1 MTSSVSSSSARAP
14 EEDTSRA
21 ENDEGSSPSG
31 TSSAFPP
38 ALPTALGDALTH
50 ASLRAIRELATAAQS
65 AHHDADLRDSIAWV
79 TDAVRAAAVDARAEP
94 RAHPPAPAP
103 LALDTLRACLIAEL
117 GAMGDRVSGA
127 EILRLLGAVER
138 VNQIIENDDAHRFSA
153 RLAGPGGLEL
163 LVEVG
168 HDLRSPLAS
177 ILFLAETLRKGQSGE
192 VNAVQERQLGLI
204 YSAAFGLST
213 VASDVIAFARGGDR
227 LIDPRPEAFSVLAIL
242 RSVQDIV
249 LPLAEEKKL
258 AVKLNP
264 PEVDFRVGHAG
275 ALNRVL
281 LNLTTN
287 ALKFT
292 SSGFVEI
299 SVKSLGPSRLEF
311 SVRDTGRGIP
321 AQVMSSLFDPFRR
334 RDPGDYAFS
343 SAGLGLSICR
353 KLVAAMGGA
362 LGVETSETNGTR
374 FFFELELPVVTR
386 L

>member
-1 MTSSVSSSSARAP
+1 VSGGTPPLAGRTADDPASTAELPASGERERAPLAPALVEALARAAMLALR
-14 EEDTSRA
+14 EMAGA
-21 ENDEGSSPSG
+21 EQSPHR
-31 TSSAFPP
+31 
-38 ALPTALGDALTH
+38 DDD
-50 ASLRAIRELATAAQS
+50 LRA
-65 AHHDADLRDSIAWV
+65 SIAWV
-79 TDAVRAAAVDARAEP
+79 TEAVRAVGRDPSAEP
-94 RAHPPAPAP
+94 RTHPPAPAQ
-103 LALDTLRACLIAEL
+103 LVLTEMRAALLTEL
-117 GAMGDRVSGA
+117 VAVGEHIDAAGA
-127 EILRLLGAVER
+127 LRLLGAVER
-138 VNQIIENDDAHRFSA
+138 VRQIIERDDAHRFSA

-177 ILFLAETLRKGQSGE
+177 ILFLAETLRKGQSGPIN
-192 VNAVQERQLGLI
+192 VVQERQLGLI

-227 LIDPRPEAFSVLAIL
+227 LIDPQPEPFSVFAIMHAV
-242 RSVQDIV
+242 RDIV
-249 LPLAEEKKL
+249 QPMAEEKGLKVL
-258 AVKLNP
+258 LTP
-264 PEVDFRVGHAG
+264 PDADFRVGHPG

-299 SVKSLGPSRLEF
+299 SSAPLSRTELEF

-321 AQVMSSLFDPFRR
+321 AQVMSSLFDPFRQR
-334 RDPGDYAFS
+334 MPGDYAFS

-353 KLVAAMGGA
+353 KLVAAMGGT
-362 LGVETSETNGTR
+362 LNVETSADNGTR
-374 FFFELELPVVTR
+374 FFFRLTLPVVTR

>member
-1 MTSSVSSSSARAP
+1 MIGPRTSAQEP
-14 EEDTSRA
+14 GNA
-21 ENDEGSSPSG
+21 EVPLKQDDV
-31 TSSAFPP
+31 AAP
-38 ALPTALGDALTH
+38 ALPDALSEALAHATALAM
-50 ASLRAIRELATAAQS
+50 RELVTVAQS
-65 AHHDADLRDSIAWV
+65 PHHDADLRDSVAWV
-79 TDAVRAAAVDARAEP
+79 SDAVRLAATVAGAEP
-94 RAHPPAPAP
+94 RSHPPAPAP
-103 LALDTLRACLIAEL
+103 LALDTLRTCLLSELIA
-117 GAMGDRVSGA
+117 AGDQVNGTG
-127 EILRLLGAVER
+127 ILRLLSAVER
-138 VNQIIENDDAHRFSA
+138 VHQIIEHDDAHRFSA

-192 VNAVQERQLGLI
+192 VNTVQERQLGLI

-227 LIDPRPEAFSVLAIL
+227 LIDPTAEAFSVLAIL

-249 LPLAEEKKL
+249 LPMAEEKGL
-258 AVKLNP
+258 AVLLEP
-264 PEVDFRVGHAG
+264 PDADFRVGHPG

-292 SSGFVEI
+292 SNGHVEI
-299 SVKSLGPSRLEF
+299 AVTAPTRSRLAF

-321 AQVMSSLFDPFRR
+321 PQVMTSLFDPFRR
-334 RDPGDYAFS
+334 RDPGDHVFS

-353 KLVAAMGGA
+353 KLVSAMGGV
-362 LGVETSETNGTR
+362 LGVETSEMNGTR

>member
-1 MTSSVSSSSARAP
+1 MTSTASSSTSQSP
-14 EEDTSRA
+14 EDDESHGRHQERTS
-21 ENDEGSSPSG
+21 
-31 TSSAFPP
+31 PP
-38 ALPTALGDALTH
+38 ELPTALGDALTQ
-50 ASLRAIRELATAAQS
+50 ASVRAMREIAASAQS
-65 AHHDADLRDSIAWV
+65 AHHDADLRDSIIWV
-79 TDAVRAAAVDARAEP
+79 MDAVRAAAIDPGAEART
-94 RAHPPAPAP
+94 HPPAPAP
-103 LALDTLRACLIAEL
+103 LALDTLRTCLLSEL
-117 GAMGDRVSGA
+117 GVMGNRVDGS
-127 EILRLLGAVER
+127 EILRILGAVER
-138 VNQIIENDDAHRFSA
+138 VHQIIEHDDAHRFSA

-227 LIDPRPEAFSVLAIL
+227 LIDPKPEAFSVLAIL

-258 AVKLNP
+258 TVKLNP

-299 SVKSLGPSRLEF
+299 SVKTLGPTRLEF

-353 KLVAAMGGA
+353 KLVAAMGGT

>member
-1 MTSSVSSSSARAP
+1 MTNSISSAQPHEGGDAP
-14 EEDTSRA
+14 VNLDESDAPDQLSDT
-21 ENDEGSSPSG
+21 
-31 TSSAFPP
+31 
-38 ALPTALGDALTH
+38 LGDALAH
-50 ASLRAIRELATAAQS
+50 ATARAMREIAAAPQS

-79 TDAVRAAAVDARAEP
+79 SDAVRAAAIDHRAEP
-94 RAHPPAPAP
+94 RTHPPAPAP
-103 LALDTLRACLIAEL
+103 LALDTLRACLLAEL
-117 GAMGDRVSGA
+117 GDA
-127 EILRLLGAVER
+127 ERDASASDILRMLGAVER
-138 VNQIIENDDAHRFSA
+138 VHQIIEHDDAHRFTA

-177 ILFLAETLRKGQSGE
+177 ILFLAETLRKGQSGD

-204 YSAAFGLST
+204 YSAAFGLSA

-227 LIDPRPEAFSVLAIL
+227 LIDPKAEAFSVLAIL
-242 RSVQDIV
+242 RSVHDIV
-249 LPLAEEKKL
+249 LPLAEEKGL
-258 AVKLNP
+258 TMRLNP
-264 PEVDFRVGHAG
+264 PDADFRVGHPG

-292 SSGFVEI
+292 SSGHVEI
-299 SVKSLGPSRLEF
+299 SVKAPSRSRLEF

-321 AQVMSSLFDPFRR
+321 PQVMSSLFDPFRR

-353 KLVAAMGGA
+353 KLVAAMGGT

>member
-1 MTSSVSSSSARAP
+1 VIGPTTSAQETGNAEAP
-14 EEDTSRA
+14 VKQDDVRVA
-21 ENDEGSSPSG
+21 
-31 TSSAFPP
+31 
-38 ALPTALGDALTH
+38 ALPEALGEALAHATALAM
-50 ASLRAIRELATAAQS
+50 RELVTVAQS
-65 AHHDADLRDSIAWV
+65 PHHDADLRDSIAWV
-79 TDAVRAAAVDARAEP
+79 SDAVRAAATVPGAEP
-94 RAHPPAPAP
+94 RSHPPAPAP
-103 LALDTLRACLIAEL
+103 LALDALRTCLLSELIAAGDQVN
-117 GAMGDRVSGA
+117 GAG
-127 EILRLLGAVER
+127 ILLLLSAVER
-138 VNQIIENDDAHRFSA
+138 VHQIIERDDAHRFSA

-177 ILFLAETLRKGQSGE
+177 ILFLAETLRKGQSGV

-227 LIDPRPEAFSVLAIL
+227 LIDPTAEAFSVLAIL

-249 LPLAEEKKL
+249 LPMAEEKGL
-258 AVKLNP
+258 AVLLEP
-264 PEVDFRVGHAG
+264 PDADFRVGHPG

-292 SSGFVEI
+292 SNGHVEI
-299 SVKSLGPSRLEF
+299 AVTAPTRSRLAF
-311 SVRDTGRGIP
+311 AVRDTGRGIP
-321 AQVMSSLFDPFRR
+321 PDVMSSLFDPFRR
-334 RDPGDYAFS
+334 RDPGDHVFS

-353 KLVAAMGGA
+353 KLVSAMGGT
-362 LGVETSETNGTR
+362 LGVETSESNGTR

>member
-1 MTSSVSSSSARAP
+1 VIGPRTSAQEP
-14 EEDTSRA
+14 GNA
-21 ENDEGSSPSG
+21 EVPLKQDDV
-31 TSSAFPP
+31 AAP
-38 ALPTALGDALTH
+38 ALPDALSEALAHATALAM
-50 ASLRAIRELATAAQS
+50 RELVTVAQS
-65 AHHDADLRDSIAWV
+65 PHHDADLRDSVAWV
-79 TDAVRAAAVDARAEP
+79 SDAVRLAATVAGAEP
-94 RAHPPAPAP
+94 RSHPPAPAP
-103 LALDTLRACLIAEL
+103 LALDTLRTCLLSELIA
-117 GAMGDRVSGA
+117 AGDQVNGTG
-127 EILRLLGAVER
+127 ILRLLSAVER
-138 VNQIIENDDAHRFSA
+138 VHQIIEHDDAHRFSA

-192 VNAVQERQLGLI
+192 VNTVQERQLGLI

-227 LIDPRPEAFSVLAIL
+227 LIDPTAEAFSVLAIL

-249 LPLAEEKKL
+249 LPMAEEKGL
-258 AVKLNP
+258 AVLLEP
-264 PEVDFRVGHAG
+264 PDADFRVGHPG

-292 SSGFVEI
+292 SNGHVEI
-299 SVKSLGPSRLEF
+299 AVTAPTRSRLAF

-321 AQVMSSLFDPFRR
+321 PQVMTSLFDPFRR
-334 RDPGDYAFS
+334 RDPGDHVFS

-353 KLVAAMGGA
+353 KLVSAMGGV
-362 LGVETSETNGTR
+362 LGVETSEMNGTR

>member
-1 MTSSVSSSSARAP
+1 MTSSISSSSAQAP
-14 EEDTSRA
+14 EGDDAPSQAGERRV
-21 ENDEGSSPSG
+21 EPELPSP
-31 TSSAFPP
+31 
-38 ALPTALGDALTH
+38 LGDVLAH
-50 ASLRAIRELATAAQS
+50 ASARTMRELVTAAQS

-79 TDAVRAAAVDARAEP
+79 SDAVRAAALDPRAEP
-94 RAHPPAPAP
+94 RTHPPAPAP
-103 LALDTLRACLIAEL
+103 VALDTLRVCLLSEL
-117 GAMGDRVSGA
+117 GALKEGVDGA
-127 EILRLLGAVER
+127 GILRLLGAVER
-138 VNQIIENDDAHRFSA
+138 VHQIIEHDDAHRFSA

-177 ILFLAETLRKGQSGE
+177 ILFLAETLRNGQSGE

-227 LIDPRPEAFSVLAIL
+227 LIDPKPEAFSVLAIL

-258 AVKLNP
+258 TVKLTP
-264 PEVDFRVGHAG
+264 PDVDFRVGHPG

-299 SVKSLGPSRLEF
+299 SVKSLAPARLEF

-321 AQVMSSLFDPFRR
+321 PKVMSSLFDPFRR

-353 KLVAAMGGA
+353 KLVSAMGGT
-362 LGVETSETNGTR
+362 LGVETSDTNGTR

>member
-1 MTSSVSSSSARAP
+1 MTTSVPSSSAPRPEGDKPSREREERSQAP
-14 EEDTSRA
+14 DL
-21 ENDEGSSPSG
+21 
-31 TSSAFPP
+31 P
-38 ALPTALGDALTH
+38 AALGDALASASIH
-50 ASLRAIRELATAAQS
+50 ATRELATGAQS

-79 TDAVRAAAVDARAEP
+79 TDAVRAVAIDMRYEP
-94 RAHPPAPAP
+94 RTHPPAPAP
-103 LALDTLRACLIAEL
+103 LALSTLRTCLISDLA
-117 GAMGDRVSGA
+117 AMGQRVDGPG
-127 EILRLLGAVER
+127 ILRLLGAVER
-138 VNQIIENDDAHRFSA
+138 VHDIIEHNDAHRFSA

-177 ILFLAETLRKGQSGE
+177 ILFLAETLRKGQSGN

-227 LIDPRPEAFSVLAIL
+227 LVDPRPEPFSVLAIL

-249 LPLAEEKKL
+249 LPLAEEKGL
-258 AVKLNP
+258 AVKLHP

-292 SSGFVEI
+292 SAGFVEI
-299 SVKSLGPSRLEF
+299 SVKSLGPTRLEF

-321 AQVMSSLFDPFRR
+321 AQVMSSLFDPFRK

-353 KLVAAMGGA
+353 KLVAAMGGT

>member
-1 MTSSVSSSSARAP
+1 MTVPASS
-14 EEDTSRA
+14 TQ
-21 ENDEGSSPSG
+21 PSG
-31 TSSAFPP
+31 DDDATMDFEASASPAALAP
-38 ALPTALGDALTH
+38 ALSEALAHAAAL
-50 ASLRAIRELATAAQS
+50 AMRELAEVAQS
-65 AHHDADLRDSIAWV
+65 AHHDADLRDSITWV
-79 TDAVRAAAVDARAEP
+79 SDAVRAAAIDERAEP
-94 RAHPPAPAP
+94 RTHPPAPAP
-103 LALDTLRACLIAEL
+103 PALATLRTCLLAEL
-117 GAMGDRVSGA
+117 RVARSDVDGDG
-127 EILRLLGAVER
+127 ILRMLGAVER
-138 VNQIIENDDAHRFSA
+138 VHQIIEHDDAHRFSA

-177 ILFLAETLRKGQSGE
+177 ILFLAEALRKGQSGE
-192 VNAVQERQLGLI
+192 VNGVQERQLGLI

-227 LIDPRPEAFSVLAIL
+227 LIDPKAEAFSVLAIL
-242 RSVQDIV
+242 RSVHDIV

-258 AVKLNP
+258 SVKLTP
-264 PEVDFRVGHAG
+264 PDADFRVGHPG

-292 SSGFVEI
+292 SSGHVEI
-299 SVKSLGPSRLEF
+299 IVKSPSRSRLEF

-321 AQVMSSLFDPFRR
+321 AEVMSSLFDPFRR
-334 RDPGDYAFS
+334 RNPGDYAFS

-353 KLVAAMGGA
+353 KLVAAMGGT
-362 LGVETSETNGTR
+362 LGVETSDTNGTR

>member
-1 MTSSVSSSSARAP
+1 MKQDDVRVA
-14 EEDTSRA
+14 
-21 ENDEGSSPSG
+21 
-31 TSSAFPP
+31 
-38 ALPTALGDALTH
+38 ALPEALGEALAHATALAM
-50 ASLRAIRELATAAQS
+50 RELVTVAQS
-65 AHHDADLRDSIAWV
+65 PHHDADLRDSIAWV
-79 TDAVRAAAVDARAEP
+79 SDAVRAAATVAGAEP
-94 RAHPPAPAP
+94 RSHPPAPAP
-103 LALDTLRACLIAEL
+103 LALDTLRTCLLSELIAAGDQVN
-117 GAMGDRVSGA
+117 GAG
-127 EILRLLGAVER
+127 ILLLLSAVER
-138 VNQIIENDDAHRFSA
+138 VHQIIVHDDAHRFSA

-177 ILFLAETLRKGQSGE
+177 ILFLAETLRRGQSGE

-227 LIDPRPEAFSVLAIL
+227 LIDPTAEAFSVLAIL

-249 LPLAEEKKL
+249 LPMAEEKGL
-258 AVKLNP
+258 AVLLVP
-264 PEVDFRVGHAG
+264 PDADFRVGHPG

-292 SSGFVEI
+292 SNGHVEI
-299 SVKSLGPSRLEF
+299 AVTAPTRSRLAF

-321 AQVMSSLFDPFRR
+321 PDVMSSLFDPFRR
-334 RDPGDYAFS
+334 RDPGDHVFS

-353 KLVAAMGGA
+353 KLVSAMGGT
-362 LGVETSETNGTR
+362 LEVETSESNGTR

>member
-1 MTSSVSSSSARAP
+1 MTSSVSSSSAHAP
-14 EEDTSRA
+14 EGDNSPTEV
-21 ENDEGSSPSG
+21 DERITPPELPS
-31 TSSAFPP
+31 
-38 ALPTALGDALTH
+38 ALGDALAH
-50 ASLRAIRELATAAQS
+50 ASARAMRELATAAQTP
-65 AHHDADLRDSIAWV
+65 HHDADLRDSIAWV
-79 TDAVRAAAVDARAEP
+79 SDAVRAAALDESAEP
-94 RAHPPAPAP
+94 RSHPPAPAP
-103 LALDTLRACLIAEL
+103 LALDTLRACLLSEL
-117 GAMGDRVSGA
+117 AAAGQAVDGAG
-127 EILRLLGAVER
+127 ILRLLGAVER
-138 VNQIIENDDAHRFSA
+138 VHQIIEHDDAHRFSA

-242 RSVQDIV
+242 RAVQDIV
-249 LPLAEEKKL
+249 LPLAEEKGL
-258 AVKLNP
+258 TVKLTP
-264 PEVDFRVGHAG
+264 PDVDFRVGHPG

-299 SVKSLGPSRLEF
+299 SVKAPSRSRLEF

-353 KLVAAMGGA
+353 KLVAAMGGT

>member
-1 MTSSVSSSSARAP
+1 VNGSVPAVQSADQDTPVSDERAP
-14 EEDTSRA
+14 A
-21 ENDEGSSPSG
+21 
-31 TSSAFPP
+31 P
-38 ALPTALGDALTH
+38 ATLPITLSDALAH
-50 ASLRAIRELATAAQS
+50 ATAAAMRELATLAQS

-79 TDAVRAAAVDARAEP
+79 SEAVRAAAINGASEP
-94 RAHPPAPAP
+94 RTHPPAPAP
-103 LALDTLRACLIAEL
+103 LALDALRAALLAEL
-117 GAMGDRVSGA
+117 GALGSEVDAAAV
-127 EILRLLGAVER
+127 LRMLGAVER
-138 VNQIIENDDAHRFSA
+138 VHDIIERDDAHRFSA

-177 ILFLAETLRKGQSGE
+177 ILFLAETLRKGQSGD
-192 VNAVQERQLGLI
+192 VNSVQERQLGLI

-213 VASDVIAFARGGDR
+213 VASDVIAFAPGGDR
-227 LIDPRPEAFSVLAIL
+227 LIDPKPEAFSVLAIL

-249 LPLAEEKKL
+249 LPLAEEKGL
-258 AVKLNP
+258 AVLLVP
-264 PEVDFRVGHAG
+264 PDADFRVGHPG

-292 SSGFVEI
+292 STGHVEI
-299 SVKSLGPSRLEF
+299 SVTSPTRSRLEF

-321 AQVMSSLFDPFRR
+321 PDVMTSLFDPFRR
-334 RDPGDYAFS
+334 RNPGDHVFS

-353 KLVAAMGGA
+353 KLVAAMGGT
-362 LGVETSETNGTR
+362 LGVETSETTGTR

>member
-1 MTSSVSSSSARAP
+1 M
-14 EEDTSRA
+14 
-21 ENDEGSSPSG
+21 
-31 TSSAFPP
+31 
-38 ALPTALGDALTH
+38 
-50 ASLRAIRELATAAQS
+50 REIAAAAQS

-79 TDAVRAAAVDARAEP
+79 SDAVRAAAIDPRAEP
-94 RAHPPAPAP
+94 RTHPPAPAP
-103 LALDTLRACLIAEL
+103 LALDILRACLLSEL
-117 GAMGDRVSGA
+117 GAADASVSA
-127 EILRLLGAVER
+127 TDVLRIFGAVER
-138 VNQIIENDDAHRFSA
+138 VHRIIENDDAHRFSA

-177 ILFLAETLRKGQSGE
+177 ILFLAEALRKGQSGD

-227 LIDPRPEAFSVLAIL
+227 LIDPKAEAFSVLAIL
-242 RSVQDIV
+242 RSVHDIV
-249 LPLAEEKKL
+249 LPLAEEKGL
-258 AVKLNP
+258 TMRLNP
-264 PEVDFRVGHAG
+264 PDADFRVGHPG

-292 SSGFVEI
+292 SSGHVEI
-299 SVKSLGPSRLEF
+299 SVRAPSRSRLEF

-321 AQVMSSLFDPFRR
+321 PQVMSSLFDPFRR
-334 RDPGDYAFS
+334 RDPGDHVFS

-353 KLVAAMGGA
+353 KLVAAMGGT

>member
-1 MTSSVSSSSARAP
+1 MNGPSASAQ
-14 EEDTSRA
+14 A
-21 ENDEGSSPSG
+21 HENDDGAVRRDAAGAPV
-31 TSSAFPP
+31 
-38 ALPTALGDALTH
+38 LPIALGDALAH
-50 ASLRAIRELATAAQS
+50 ATARAMRELIAVAQS

-79 TDAVRAAAVDARAEP
+79 SDAVRAAAIAEGAEP
-94 RAHPPAPAP
+94 RTHPPAPAP
-103 LALDTLRACLIAEL
+103 LALDTLRGCLLSEL
-117 GAMGDRVSGA
+117 GAAGTEVDAPG
-127 EILRLLGAVER
+127 ILRMLGAVER
-138 VNQIIENDDAHRFSA
+138 VHTIIEHDDAHRFSA

-177 ILFLAETLRKGQSGE
+177 ILFLAETLRKGGSGD

-227 LIDPRPEAFSVLAIL
+227 LLDPKAEAFSVLAIL
-242 RSVQDIV
+242 RAVQDIV
-249 LPLAEEKKL
+249 LPLAEEKGL
-258 AVKLNP
+258 QVLLVP
-264 PEVDFRVGHAG
+264 PEADFRVGHPG

-281 LNLTTN
+281 LNLMTN

-292 SSGFVEI
+292 SSGHVEI
-299 SVKSLGPSRLEF
+299 AVSAPSRSRLSF

-321 AQVMSSLFDPFRR
+321 ANVMSSLFDPFRR
-334 RDPGDYAFS
+334 RDPGDHVFS

-353 KLVAAMGGA
+353 KLVSAMGGT

>member
-1 MTSSVSSSSARAP
+1 MTNSISSAQPQEGDDAP
-14 EEDTSRA
+14 VEVDNS
-21 ENDEGSSPSG
+21 DS
-31 TSSAFPP
+31 PP
-38 ALPTALGDALTH
+38 ALPGALGETLAHATALAM
-50 ASLRAIRELATAAQS
+50 RELASVPQS

-79 TDAVRAAAVDARAEP
+79 SDAVRAAAIDERAEP
-94 RAHPPAPAP
+94 RSHPPAPAP
-103 LALDTLRACLIAEL
+103 LALDALRACLLAEL
-117 GAMGDRVSGA
+117 DAAGRAVDAAG
-127 EILRLLGAVER
+127 ILRMLRAVER
-138 VNQIIENDDAHRFSA
+138 VHQIIEHDDAHRFSA

-177 ILFLAETLRKGQSGE
+177 ILFLAETLRKGQSGD

-227 LIDPRPEAFSVLAIL
+227 LIDPRPESFSVLAIL
-242 RSVQDIV
+242 RAVHDIV

-258 AVKLNP
+258 TVRLNP
-264 PEVDFRVGHAG
+264 PDVDFRVGHPG

-292 SSGFVEI
+292 SSGHVEI
-299 SVKSLGPSRLEF
+299 SVKAPSRSRLEF

-321 AQVMSSLFDPFRR
+321 PQVMSSLFDPFRR

-353 KLVAAMGGA
+353 KLVAAMGGT

-374 FFFELELPVVTR
+374 FYFELELPVVTR

>member
-1 MTSSVSSSSARAP
+1 VIGP
-14 EEDTSRA
+14 
-21 ENDEGSSPSG
+21 
-31 TSSAFPP
+31 TSSAQEPGNAEVQVKQDDVAAP
-38 ALPTALGDALTH
+38 ALPDALSEALAHATALAM
-50 ASLRAIRELATAAQS
+50 RELVTVAQS
-65 AHHDADLRDSIAWV
+65 PHHDADLRDSVAWV
-79 TDAVRAAAVDARAEP
+79 SEAVRLAATVAGAEP
-94 RAHPPAPAP
+94 RSHPPAPAP
-103 LALDTLRACLIAEL
+103 LALDTLRTCLLSELIA
-117 GAMGDRVSGA
+117 AGDQVNGTG
-127 EILRLLGAVER
+127 ILRLLSAVER
-138 VNQIIENDDAHRFSA
+138 VHQIIEHDDAHRFSA

-177 ILFLAETLRKGQSGE
+177 ILFLAETLRKGQSGD
-192 VNAVQERQLGLI
+192 VNTVQERQLGLI

-227 LIDPRPEAFSVLAIL
+227 LIDPTAEAFSVLAIL

-249 LPLAEEKKL
+249 LPMAEEKGL
-258 AVKLNP
+258 AVLLEP
-264 PEVDFRVGHAG
+264 PDADFRVGHPG

-292 SSGFVEI
+292 SNGHVEI
-299 SVKSLGPSRLEF
+299 AVTAPTRSRLAF

-321 AQVMSSLFDPFRR
+321 PQVMTSLFDPFRR
-334 RDPGDYAFS
+334 RDPGDHVFS

-353 KLVAAMGGA
+353 KLVSAMGGM
-362 LGVETSETNGTR
+362 LGVETSESNGTR

>member
-1 MTSSVSSSSARAP
+1 MTNSISSVQPHEGDDAP
-14 EEDTSRA
+14 VNLDDSEA
-21 ENDEGSSPSG
+21 PN
-31 TSSAFPP
+31 
-38 ALPTALGDALTH
+38 ALPTVLGEALAH
-50 ASLRAIRELATAAQS
+50 AAVRAMREIAAAAQS

-79 TDAVRAAAVDARAEP
+79 SDAVRAVALDGRAEP
-94 RAHPPAPAP
+94 RTHPPAPAP
-103 LALDTLRACLIAEL
+103 LALNTLRACLLAEL
-117 GAMGDRVSGA
+117 GARDRDVSAAGV
-127 EILRLLGAVER
+127 IRMLKAVER
-138 VNQIIENDDAHRFSA
+138 VHQIIEHDDAHRFSA

-177 ILFLAETLRKGQSGE
+177 ILFLAETLRKGQSGD

-227 LIDPRPEAFSVLAIL
+227 LIDPKAEAFSVLAIL
-242 RSVQDIV
+242 RSVHDIV
-249 LPLAEEKKL
+249 LPLAEEKGL
-258 AVKLNP
+258 TMRLNP
-264 PEVDFRVGHAG
+264 PDADFRVGHPG

-292 SSGFVEI
+292 SSGHVEM
-299 SVKSLGPSRLEF
+299 SVKAPSRSRLEF

-321 AQVMSSLFDPFRR
+321 PQVMSSLFDPFRR

-353 KLVAAMGGA
+353 KLVAAMGGT

>member
-1 MTSSVSSSSARAP
+1 MNGPSASAQ
-14 EEDTSRA
+14 A
-21 ENDEGSSPSG
+21 HENDDGLLRRDDAG
-31 TSSAFPP
+31 AP
-38 ALPTALGDALTH
+38 ALPIALGDALAH
-50 ASLRAIRELATAAQS
+50 ATARAMRELIAVAQS
-65 AHHDADLRDSIAWV
+65 AHHDADLRDSVAWV
-79 TDAVRAAAVDARAEP
+79 SDAVRATAIFEGAEP
-94 RAHPPAPAP
+94 RTHPPAPAP
-103 LALDTLRACLIAEL
+103 LALDTLRGCLLAEL
-117 GAMGDRVSGA
+117 GAAGTKVDAAG
-127 EILRLLGAVER
+127 ILRMLGAVER
-138 VNQIIENDDAHRFSA
+138 VHTIIEHDDAHRFSA

-177 ILFLAETLRKGQSGE
+177 ILFLAETLRKGGSGD

-227 LIDPRPEAFSVLAIL
+227 LLDPKAEAFSVLAIL
-242 RSVQDIV
+242 RAVQDIV
-249 LPLAEEKKL
+249 LPLAEEKGL
-258 AVKLNP
+258 QVLLVP
-264 PEVDFRVGHAG
+264 PDADFRVGHPG

-292 SSGFVEI
+292 SSGHVEI
-299 SVKSLGPSRLEF
+299 SVSAPSRSRLSF

-321 AQVMSSLFDPFRR
+321 ANVMSSLFDPFRR
-334 RDPGDYAFS
+334 RDPGDHVFS

-353 KLVAAMGGA
+353 KLVSAMGGT

>member
-1 MTSSVSSSSARAP
+1 MTNSISSAQPHEGDDAP
-14 EEDTSRA
+14 VNLDDVDLANE
-21 ENDEGSSPSG
+21 
-31 TSSAFPP
+31 
-38 ALPTALGDALTH
+38 LPGALGEALAH
-50 ASLRAIRELATAAQS
+50 AAARAMREIAAAAQS

-79 TDAVRAAAVDARAEP
+79 SDAVRAAAIDERAEP
-94 RAHPPAPAP
+94 RTHPPAPAP
-103 LALDTLRACLIAEL
+103 LALDTLRACLLAEL
-117 GAMGDRVSGA
+117 GAPDRHVTAAG
-127 EILRLLGAVER
+127 ILRMLGAVER
-138 VNQIIENDDAHRFSA
+138 VRQIIEHDDAHRFSA

-177 ILFLAETLRKGQSGE
+177 ILFLAETLRRGQSGD

-227 LIDPRPEAFSVLAIL
+227 LIDPKAEAFSVLAIL
-242 RSVQDIV
+242 RSVHDIV
-249 LPLAEEKKL
+249 LPLAEEKGL
-258 AVKLNP
+258 TMRLTP
-264 PEVDFRVGHAG
+264 PDADFRVGHPG

-292 SSGFVEI
+292 SSGHVEM
-299 SVKSLGPSRLEF
+299 SVKAPSRSRLEF

-321 AQVMSSLFDPFRR
+321 PQVMSSLFDPFRR

-353 KLVAAMGGA
+353 KLVAAMGGT

>member
-1 MTSSVSSSSARAP
+1 MPASLSDPLARA
-14 EEDTSRA
+14 TARA
-21 ENDEGSSPSG
+21 MQDLASP
-31 TSSAFPP
+31 
-38 ALPTALGDALTH
+38 
-50 ASLRAIRELATAAQS
+50 AQS
-65 AHHDADLRDSIAWV
+65 AHHDADLRDSITWV
-79 TDAVRAAAVDARAEP
+79 SDAVRAVIAENAEP
-94 RAHPPAPAP
+94 RTHPPAPAP
-103 LALDTLRACLIAEL
+103 LALSTLRAAILTEL
-117 GAMGDRVSGA
+117 ALAGATVDAA
-127 EILRLLGAVER
+127 EILRMLRAVER
-138 VNQIIENDDAHRFSA
+138 VHDIIEHDDAHRFSA

-177 ILFLAETLRKGQSGE
+177 ILFLAEALRKGQSGA
-192 VNAVQERQLGLI
+192 VNTVQERQLGLI

-227 LIDPRPEAFSVLAIL
+227 LIDPQSEPFSMLAIM
-242 RSVQDIV
+242 RAVHDIV
-249 LPLAEEKKL
+249 RPLAEEKGITVL
-258 AVKLNP
+258 LVP
-264 PEVDFRVGHAG
+264 PEADFRIGHAG

-299 SVKSLGPSRLEF
+299 SANALTRTRVEL

-321 AQVMSSLFDPFRR
+321 ADVMTSLFDPFRR
-334 RDPGDYAFS
+334 RNPGDYAFS

-353 KLVAAMGGA
+353 KLVSAMGGT
-362 LGVETSETNGTR
+362 LRVETAENSGTR
-374 FFFELELPVVTR
+374 FFFEIELPIVTR

>member
-1 MTSSVSSSSARAP
+1 MTSSISSSSAQAP
-14 EEDTSRA
+14 EGGNSPSVI
-21 ENDEGSSPSG
+21 DEGTAPPQMPS
-31 TSSAFPP
+31 
-38 ALPTALGDALTH
+38 ALGDALAH
-50 ASLRAIRELATAAQS
+50 ASARAMRELATAAQS
-65 AHHDADLRDSIAWV
+65 PHHDADLRDSIAWV
-79 TDAVRAAAVDARAEP
+79 SDAVRAAALDASALP

-103 LALDTLRACLIAEL
+103 LALDSLRACLLAEL
-117 GAMGDRVSGA
+117 GAAGDAVDGA
-127 EILRLLGAVER
+127 GILRLLGAVER
-138 VNQIIENDDAHRFSA
+138 VHQIIEHDDAHRFSA

-192 VNAVQERQLGLI
+192 VNSVQERQLGLI

-242 RSVQDIV
+242 RAVQDIV
-249 LPLAEEKKL
+249 LPLAEEKGL
-258 AVKLNP
+258 TVKLTP
-264 PEVDFRVGHAG
+264 PDVDFRVGHPG

-299 SVKSLGPSRLEF
+299 SVKAPSSSRLEF

-353 KLVAAMGGA
+353 KLVAAMGGT

-374 FFFELELPVVTR
+374 FFFELELPIVTR

>member
-1 MTSSVSSSSARAP
+1 M
-14 EEDTSRA
+14 
-21 ENDEGSSPSG
+21 
-31 TSSAFPP
+31 
-38 ALPTALGDALTH
+38 H
-50 ASLRAIRELATAAQS
+50 
-65 AHHDADLRDSIAWV
+65 
-79 TDAVRAAAVDARAEP
+79 
-94 RAHPPAPAP
+94 
-103 LALDTLRACLIAEL
+103 
-117 GAMGDRVSGA
+117 
-127 EILRLLGAVER
+127 
-138 VNQIIENDDAHRFSA
+138 QIIEHDDAHRFSA

-177 ILFLAETLRKGQSGE
+177 ILFLAETLRKGQSGD

-227 LIDPRPEAFSVLAIL
+227 LIDPKPEAFSVLAIL

-258 AVKLNP
+258 TVELTP
-264 PEVDFRVGHAG
+264 PDVDFRVGHPG

-299 SVKSLGPSRLEF
+299 SVKSLVAARGSSSRCATRAAEF
-311 SVRDTGRGIP
+311 RP
-321 AQVMSSLFDPFRR
+321 QVMSSLFDPFRR

-353 KLVAAMGGA
+353 KLVAAMGGT
-362 LGVETSETNGTR
+362 LGVETSDTNGTR
-374 FFFELELPVVTR
+374 FFFELELPVAPA
-386 L
+386 LSAG

>member
-1 MTSSVSSSSARAP
+1 M
-14 EEDTSRA
+14 
-21 ENDEGSSPSG
+21 
-31 TSSAFPP
+31 
-38 ALPTALGDALTH
+38 
-50 ASLRAIRELATAAQS
+50 RELVAAAQS

-79 TDAVRAAAVDARAEP
+79 SDAVRATAITEGAEP
-94 RAHPPAPAP
+94 RTHPPAPAP
-103 LALDTLRACLIAEL
+103 LALAKLRAALLAEL
-117 GAMGDRVSGA
+117 AAPSLRADGAGM
-127 EILRLLGAVER
+127 LRMLGAVER
-138 VNQIIENDDAHRFSA
+138 VCDIIERDDAHRFSA

-177 ILFLAETLRKGQSGE
+177 ILFLAEALRKGQSGT
-192 VNAVQERQLGLI
+192 VNSVQERQLGLI

-227 LIDPRPEAFSVLAIL
+227 LIDPRPEPFSVLAIM
-242 RSVQDIV
+242 RSVHDIV
-249 LPLAEEKKL
+249 QPLAEEKGL
-258 AVKLNP
+258 TVLLVP
-264 PEVDFRVGHAG
+264 PEADFRIGHAG

-292 SSGFVEI
+292 STGYVEI
-299 SVKSLGPSRLEF
+299 AANALTRTRMEL

-321 AQVMSSLFDPFRR
+321 PDVMSSLFDPFRR
-334 RDPGDYAFS
+334 RNPGDYAFS

-353 KLVAAMGGA
+353 KLVAAMGGT
-362 LGVETSETNGTR
+362 LGVETSERTGTR
-374 FFFELELPVVTR
+374 FFFEIELPVVTR

>member
-1 MTSSVSSSSARAP
+1 MTNSISSVQPQEGDDAP
-14 EEDTSRA
+14 VSLDESRA
-21 ENDEGSSPSG
+21 SSG
-31 TSSAFPP
+31 
-38 ALPTALGDALTH
+38 LPGALGDALAH
-50 ASLRAIRELATAAQS
+50 ATTRAMREIGASPQS

-79 TDAVRAAAVDARAEP
+79 SDAVRAVALDGSAEP
-94 RAHPPAPAP
+94 RTHPPSPAP
-103 LALDTLRACLIAEL
+103 LALDTLRTCLLSEL
-117 GAMGDRVSGA
+117 RAAGAAVSA
-127 EILRLLGAVER
+127 ADVLRMLGAVER
-138 VNQIIENDDAHRFSA
+138 VHQIIEHDDAHRFSA

-177 ILFLAETLRKGQSGE
+177 ILFLAETLRRGQSGD

-227 LIDPRPEAFSVLAIL
+227 LIDPKPEAFSVLASL
-242 RSVQDIV
+242 RSVHDIV
-249 LPLAEEKKL
+249 LPLAEEKGL
-258 AVKLNP
+258 TVRLTP
-264 PEVDFRVGHAG
+264 PDADFRVGHPG

-292 SSGFVEI
+292 SSGHVEI
-299 SVKSLGPSRLEF
+299 TVKSPSRSRLEF

-321 AQVMSSLFDPFRR
+321 PQVMSSLFDPFRR

-353 KLVAAMGGA
+353 KLVAAMGGT

>member
-1 MTSSVSSSSARAP
+1 MIGPTTLAEDPEDAEVLVKQDDVSA
-14 EEDTSRA
+14 
-21 ENDEGSSPSG
+21 
-31 TSSAFPP
+31 P
-38 ALPTALGDALTH
+38 ALPDALGDALSH
-50 ASLRAIRELATAAQS
+50 ATALAMRELVTVAQS
-65 AHHDADLRDSIAWV
+65 PHHDADLRDSVAWV
-79 TDAVRAAAVDARAEP
+79 SDAVRAAATAAGAEP
-94 RAHPPAPAP
+94 RSHPPAPAP
-103 LALDTLRACLIAEL
+103 LALDTLRECLLSEL
-117 GAMGDRVSGA
+117 AAAGGQVDGAG
-127 EILRLLGAVER
+127 ILRMLSAVER
-138 VNQIIENDDAHRFSA
+138 VHQIIENDDAHRFSA

-177 ILFLAETLRKGQSGE
+177 ILFLAETLRKGQSGD
-192 VNAVQERQLGLI
+192 VNTVQERQLGLI

-227 LIDPRPEAFSVLAIL
+227 LLDPTPEAFSVLAIL

-249 LPLAEEKKL
+249 LPMAEEKGL
-258 AVKLNP
+258 AVLLVP
-264 PEVDFRVGHAG
+264 PDADFRVGHPG

-292 SSGFVEI
+292 SNGHVEI
-299 SVKSLGPSRLEF
+299 AVTAPTRSRLAF

-321 AQVMSSLFDPFRR
+321 PQVMTSLFDPFRR
-334 RDPGDYAFS
+334 RDPGDHVFS

-353 KLVAAMGGA
+353 KLVAAMGGT

>member
-1 MTSSVSSSSARAP
+1 MNSPPASAQAH
-14 EEDTSRA
+14 
-21 ENDEGSSPSG
+21 ENDDGILRSDDAG
-31 TSSAFPP
+31 AP
-38 ALPTALGDALTH
+38 ALPIALRDALAH
-50 ASLRAIRELATAAQS
+50 ATARAMRELIAVAQS
-65 AHHDADLRDSIAWV
+65 THHDADLRDSVAWV
-79 TDAVRAAAVDARAEP
+79 SDAVRAAAITEGAEP
-94 RAHPPAPAP
+94 RTHPPAPAP
-103 LALDTLRACLIAEL
+103 LALDTLRACLLSEL
-117 GAMGDRVSGA
+117 GAAGTKVDARG
-127 EILRLLGAVER
+127 ILRMLDAVEC
-138 VNQIIENDDAHRFSA
+138 VHTIIEHDDAHRFSA

-177 ILFLAETLRKGQSGE
+177 ILFLAETLRKGGSGD

-227 LIDPRPEAFSVLAIL
+227 LVDPKAEAFSVLAIL
-242 RSVQDIV
+242 RAVQDIV
-249 LPLAEEKKL
+249 LPLAEEKGL
-258 AVKLNP
+258 QVLLVP
-264 PEVDFRVGHAG
+264 PDADFRVGHPG

-292 SSGFVEI
+292 SSGHVEI
-299 SVKSLGPSRLEF
+299 SVSAPSRSRLSF

-321 AQVMSSLFDPFRR
+321 ANVMSSLFDPFRR
-334 RDPGDYAFS
+334 RDPGDHVFS

-353 KLVAAMGGA
+353 KLVSAMGGT

-374 FFFELELPVVTR
+374 FSFELELPVVTR

>member
-1 MTSSVSSSSARAP
+1 MPISSTQSPEGDDATVQIDERASAAALSSALSDVLAH
-14 EEDTSRA
+14 A
-21 ENDEGSSPSG
+21 
-31 TSSAFPP
+31 
-38 ALPTALGDALTH
+38 TAL
-50 ASLRAIRELATAAQS
+50 SMRELAVSAQS

-79 TDAVRAAAVDARAEP
+79 SDAVRAALIDERAEP
-94 RAHPPAPAP
+94 RTHPPAPAP
-103 LALDTLRACLIAEL
+103 LALATLRTCLLAEL
-117 GAMGDRVSGA
+117 GAAGSDVDSAG
-127 EILRLLGAVER
+127 ILHMMRAVER
-138 VNQIIENDDAHRFSA
+138 VQRIIENDDAHRFRA

-177 ILFLAETLRKGQSGE
+177 ILFLAETLRKAQSGE
-192 VNAVQERQLGLI
+192 VNAVQERQLGLM

-227 LIDPRPEAFSVLAIL
+227 LIDPKPEAFSVLAIL

-249 LPLAEEKKL
+249 LPLAEEKGL
-258 AVKLNP
+258 TVKLTP
-264 PEVDFRVGHAG
+264 PDADFRVGHPG

-299 SVKSLGPSRLEF
+299 SVKSTSRSRLEF

-321 AQVMSSLFDPFRR
+321 ADVMSSLFDPFRR
-334 RDPGDYAFS
+334 RNPGDYTFS

-353 KLVAAMGGA
+353 RLVSAMGGT
-362 LGVETSETNGTR
+362 LGVETSDTNGTR

>member
-1 MTSSVSSSSARAP
+1 M
-14 EEDTSRA
+14 
-21 ENDEGSSPSG
+21 
-31 TSSAFPP
+31 
-38 ALPTALGDALTH
+38 
-50 ASLRAIRELATAAQS
+50 
-65 AHHDADLRDSIAWV
+65 
-79 TDAVRAAAVDARAEP
+79 
-94 RAHPPAPAP
+94 
-103 LALDTLRACLIAEL
+103 
-117 GAMGDRVSGA
+117 
-127 EILRLLGAVER
+127 LGAVER
-138 VNQIIENDDAHRFSA
+138 VHEIIEHDDAHRFSA

-177 ILFLAETLRKGQSGE
+177 ILFLAETLRKGQSGD
-192 VNAVQERQLGLI
+192 VNSVQERQLGLI

-227 LIDPRPEAFSVLAIL
+227 LIDPKAEAFSVLAIL

-249 LPLAEEKKL
+249 LPLAEEKGL
-258 AVKLNP
+258 AVLLVP
-264 PEVDFRVGHAG
+264 PDADFRVGHPG

-292 SSGFVEI
+292 SSGHVEI
-299 SVKSLGPSRLEF
+299 AVTAPSRSRLEF

-321 AQVMSSLFDPFRR
+321 ARCDDSLFDPFRR
-334 RDPGDYAFS
+334 RNPGDHVFS

-353 KLVAAMGGA
+353 KLVAAMGGT
-362 LGVETSETNGTR
+362 LGVETSETSGTR

>member
-1 MTSSVSSSSARAP
+1 VIGPTTSAQETGNAEAPVKQDDVRA
-14 EEDTSRA
+14 A
-21 ENDEGSSPSG
+21 
-31 TSSAFPP
+31 
-38 ALPTALGDALTH
+38 ALPEALGEALAHATALAM
-50 ASLRAIRELATAAQS
+50 RELVTVAQS
-65 AHHDADLRDSIAWV
+65 PHHDADLRDSIAWV
-79 TDAVRAAAVDARAEP
+79 SDAVRAAATVAGAEP
-94 RAHPPAPAP
+94 RSHPPAPAP
-103 LALDTLRACLIAEL
+103 LALDTLRTCLLSELIAAGDQVN
-117 GAMGDRVSGA
+117 GAG
-127 EILRLLGAVER
+127 ILLLLSAVER
-138 VNQIIENDDAHRFSA
+138 VHRIIEHDDAHRFSA

-227 LIDPRPEAFSVLAIL
+227 LIDPTAEAFSVLAIL

-249 LPLAEEKKL
+249 LPMAEEKGL
-258 AVKLNP
+258 AVLLVP
-264 PEVDFRVGHAG
+264 PDADFRVGHPG

-292 SSGFVEI
+292 SNGHVEI
-299 SVKSLGPSRLEF
+299 AVTAPTRSRLAF

-321 AQVMSSLFDPFRR
+321 PDVMSSLFDPFRR
-334 RDPGDYAFS
+334 RDPGDHVFS

-353 KLVAAMGGA
+353 KLVSAMGGT
-362 LGVETSETNGTR
+362 LEVETSESNGTR